1 MTDPERAGGR
11 RVIRIVALI
20 AFLVLALVFYFVL
33 LGSIAIELIGSGKPA
48 AVAMGVG
55 VLILPI
61 IGVWVVATSI
71 RAALAHQHLARR
83 IHDEGLELDTSDLP
97 RRPSGRLEK
106 AAADELFE
114 QVKKEWEADPDN
126 WRTNY
131 RAARAYDYAGDRS
144 RAREILRRAV
154 ELERVERRGGDD
166 ASPTRPQAT

>member
-1 MTDPERAGGR
+1 MNERDSGR
-11 RVIRIVALI
+11 QVLRIVAFI
-20 AFLVLALVFYFVL
+20 AFLVIALAFYFLL
-33 LGSIAIELIGSGKPA
+33 LGRIAIELLTSGKAA

-61 IGVWVVATSI
+61 LGVWVMATSI

-83 IHDEGLELDTSDLP
+83 IHDEGLELDVSELP

-144 RAREILRRAV
+144 RARDIMRRAV
-154 ELERVERRGGDD
+154 ELERVERRTG
-166 ASPTRPQAT
+166 S

>member
-1 MTDPERAGGR
+1 MNERDSGR
-11 RVIRIVALI
+11 QVLRIVAFI
-20 AFLVLALVFYFVL
+20 AFLVIALAFYFLL
-33 LGSIAIELIGSGKPA
+33 LGRIAIELLTSGKAA

-61 IGVWVVATSI
+61 LGVWVVATSI

-83 IHDEGLELDTSDLP
+83 IHDEGLELDVSELP

-144 RAREILRRAV
+144 RARDIMRRAV
-154 ELERVERRGGDD
+154 ELERVERRTG
-166 ASPTRPQAT
+166 S

>member
-1 MTDPERAGGR
+1 VNERDSGR
-11 RVIRIVALI
+11 QVLRIVAFI
-20 AFLVLALVFYFVL
+20 VFLVVALAFYFLL
-33 LGSIAIELIGSGKPA
+33 LGRIAIELMTSGKPA

-61 IGVWVVATSI
+61 LGVWVVATSI

-83 IHDEGLELDTSDLP
+83 IHGEGLELDVSDLP

-144 RAREILRRAV
+144 RARETMRRAV
-154 ELERVERRGGDD
+154 ELERVERRTG
-166 ASPTRPQAT
+166 S

>member
-1 MTDPERAGGR
+1 MNERDSGR
-11 RVIRIVALI
+11 QVLRIVAFI
-20 AFLVLALVFYFVL
+20 AFLVIALAFYFLL
-33 LGSIAIELIGSGKPA
+33 LGRIAIELLTSGKAA

-61 IGVWVVATSI
+61 LGVWVVATSI

-83 IHDEGLELDTSDLP
+83 IHDEGLELDVSELP

-144 RAREILRRAV
+144 RARDTMRRAV
-154 ELERVERRGGDD
+154 ELERVERRTG
-166 ASPTRPQAT
+166 S